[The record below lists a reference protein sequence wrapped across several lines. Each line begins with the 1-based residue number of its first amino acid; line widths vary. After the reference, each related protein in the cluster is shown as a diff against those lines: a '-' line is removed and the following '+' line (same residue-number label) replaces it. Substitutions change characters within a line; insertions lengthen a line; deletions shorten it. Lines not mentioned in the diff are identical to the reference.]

1 MADKKDS
8 PTAAPAG
15 VNPAPVKIG
24 GESLADRIVPH
35 IKKIL
40 IMIVVVAV
48 VISVILVIR
57 WRGEVGR
64 EKATAKLIEVMEI
77 ARKRVVPPPTP
88 VPGQPEPKADPDTF
102 KDAKTRAEAVLAAL
116 ESEGAKALPSFKG
129 GLLFDAGRIDDA
141 IAEYRKGISE
151 KGLEGVLSRE
161 GLGIALETKAL
172 AEKDNA
178 AKQRGL
184 EEALAV
190 FATMQTD
197 EAGPRYAYA
206 LYHQG
211 RLQQTLGKT
220 AEAKALYEKAKPL
233 AERVE
238 TPTND
243 PQMDAQ
249 ILSSMIDR
257 RLTAM

>member
-8 PTAAPAG
+8 PKAAPAG

-40 IMIVVVAV
+40 VTIVVVAV
-48 VISVILVIR
+48 VVSVILVIR

-64 EKATAKLIEVMEI
+64 EKATAKLIDVLEI
-77 ARKRVVPPPTP
+77 ARKPVAPPPTP
-88 VPGQPEPKADPDTF
+88 VPGQPEPKPDPDTF
-102 KDAKTRAEAVLAAL
+102 TDAKTRAEAVLASL
-116 ESEGAKALPSFKG
+116 ESEGATSLSSFKG

-141 IAEYRKGISE
+141 IAEYRKGISV
-151 KGLEGVLSRE
+151 KGLEGVLCRE

-178 AKQRGL
+178 TKQRGL

-190 FATMQTD
+190 FVTMQTD

-211 RLQQTLGKT
+211 RLQQTLGKP
-220 AEAKALYEKAKPL
+220 AEAKTLYEKARPL
-233 AERVE
+233 ADKVE
-238 TPTND
+238 STTGDPTLD
-243 PQMDAQ
+243 SQL
-249 ILSSMIDR
+249 LSAMIDR

>member
-8 PTAAPAG
+8 KAAPAG

-40 IMIVVVAV
+40 VTIVVVAV
-48 VISVILVIR
+48 VVSVFLVIR
-57 WRGEVGR
+57 WRGEVNK
-64 EKATAKLIEVMEI
+64 EKATAKLIEVMEV

-88 VPGQPEPKADPDTF
+88 VAGQPEPKPDPETF
-102 KDAKTRAEAVLAAL
+102 PTAKARAEAVLASL
-116 ESEGAKALPSFKG
+116 ESEGASSLSSFKG

-141 IAEYRKGISE
+141 IAEYRRGMSAKGN
-151 KGLEGVLSRE
+151 EGVLCRE

-178 AKQRGL
+178 AKQKGL
-184 EEALAV
+184 EEALAM
-190 FATMQTD
+190 FASMQPD
-197 EAGPRYAYA
+197 ETGPRYVYG

-211 RLQQTLGKT
+211 RLQETLGKK
-220 AEAKALYEKAKPL
+220 AEAKALYEKARPL
-233 AERVE
+233 ADKVE
-238 TPTND
+238 TPTSD
-243 PQMDAQ
+243 PQMDSQ
-249 ILSSMIDR
+249 ILGAMIDR